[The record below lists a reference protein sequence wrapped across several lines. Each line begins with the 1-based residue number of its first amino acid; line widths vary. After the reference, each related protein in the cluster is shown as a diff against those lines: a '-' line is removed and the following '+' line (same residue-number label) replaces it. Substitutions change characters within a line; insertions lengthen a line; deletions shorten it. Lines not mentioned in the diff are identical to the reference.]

1 MTDCRESTSQAG
13 DLGGEDPLEEEMA
26 SHSSILAWEI
36 PWTEGPGGLQSTGL
50 QRVRHD
56 GAHAAYTYLQ
66 HPDLRL
72 GELTPLEGLI
82 RLETFFP
89 AFKNGFAL

>member
-1 MTDCRESTSQAG
+1 
-13 DLGGEDPLEEEMA
+13 MA

-36 PWTEGPGGLQSTGL
+36 PWTEGPGVLQSTGL

-56 GAHAAYTYLQ
+56 GAHAAHTHLQ
-66 HPDLRL
+66 RPDLRL
-72 GELTPLEGLI
+72 GELIPLEGLI